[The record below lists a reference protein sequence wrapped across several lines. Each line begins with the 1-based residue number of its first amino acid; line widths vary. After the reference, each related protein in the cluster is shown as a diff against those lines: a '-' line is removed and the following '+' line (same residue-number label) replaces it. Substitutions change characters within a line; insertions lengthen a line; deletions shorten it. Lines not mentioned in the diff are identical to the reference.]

1 MSEFRYSVT
10 CDECGEIV
18 ADTSDDGLFSVET
31 AHRRAGHHEGAFDH
45 ECTVEIEMEI
55 KEYRCP
61 ICHTKV
67 TGKRERDEH
76 ASGEPGLKPSG
87 MVRV

>member
-10 CDECGEIV
+10 CRECGDIE
-18 ADTSDDGLFSVET
+18 ADTDDGLFTKAT
-31 AHRRAGHHEGAFDH
+31 AHRRAGFHEGSLEHSCD
-45 ECTVEIEMEI
+45 VEIAKEI

-67 TGKRERDEH
+67 TGERERDEH
-76 ASGEPGLKPSG
+76 AQGEPGLQPSG